1 VLKTCQ
7 ELLKVESAWKITP
20 PTQKVIS
27 RQRGTPREG
36 VPKAREDSTMK
47 GKESGR
53 SLHTTT
59 RENNS
64 FKRKNQELKLVA
76 GNVTIMDKLVT
87 LLRRVLNSTR

>member
-1 VLKTCQ
+1 
-7 ELLKVESAWKITP
+7 
-20 PTQKVIS
+20 
-27 RQRGTPREG
+27 
-36 VPKAREDSTMK
+36 DSTRK

-76 GNVTIMDKLVT
+76 RNGTIMDKLVT
-87 LLRRVLNSTR
+87 LLRRVLNST